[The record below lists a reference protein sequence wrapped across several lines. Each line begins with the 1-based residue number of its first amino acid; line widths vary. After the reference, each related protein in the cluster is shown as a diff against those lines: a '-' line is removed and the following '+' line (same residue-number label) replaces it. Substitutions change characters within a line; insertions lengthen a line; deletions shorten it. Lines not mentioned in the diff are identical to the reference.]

1 MGQVTIL
8 GAGTWGS
15 ALANVLAENGHQVTL
30 WTRSQEQ
37 ATELE
42 ELRTNEHYLNDF
54 HLHANVTAT
63 SDLSLAV
70 QNAQIIGFVV
80 PTKAIRQVALGVVEV
95 LTTSSIATPP
105 LIFHATK
112 GIEQQTHLR
121 VSEMLEDEFQ
131 SVPYQGIVA
140 LSGPS
145 HAEEV
150 ATHHLTAITSASKD
164 EASAQVIQSLFMNQ
178 YLRVYTSTDIIG
190 VELGG
195 ALKNIIGLCAGVSD
209 GLNYGINTKA
219 ALVTRGLA
227 EITRLGVAL
236 GADPLTF
243 SGLSGV
249 GDLIVTTGSSL
260 SRNWRCGYAIGQGV
274 EPKQAI
280 AETGQIVEGVTT
292 TNAAYELAKCHEVEM
307 PITEAMYQVLNHHS
321 DLRTII
327 ANLMGRSMKSERV
340 LPTNK

>member
-1 MGQVTIL
+1 MVQVTIL

-15 ALANVLAENGHQVTL
+15 ALANVLGENGHAVTL
-30 WTRSQEQ
+30 WTHHPEQAQELQEQ
-37 ATELE
+37 
-42 ELRTNEHYLNDF
+42 RTNQRYLEDF
-54 HLHANVTAT
+54 RLSERVVAT
-63 SDLSLAV
+63 SDLNMAIKQAEV
-70 QNAQIIGFVV
+70 IGFVV
-80 PTKAIRQVALGVVEV
+80 PTKAIREVSKQVVSTLKQMDPP
-95 LTTSSIATPP
+95 LHP
-105 LIFHATK
+105 LIFHASK
-112 GIEQQTHLR
+112 GIEQGTHER
-121 VSEMLEDEFQ
+121 ISEMLMEEFLGV
-131 SVPYQGIVA
+131 SYQAIVV

-150 ATHHLTAITSASKD
+150 VTHHLTAITAASTD
-164 EASAQVIQSLFMNQ
+164 EAAAKVIQSLFMNR

-249 GDLIVTTGSSL
+249 GDLLVTTGSAL
-260 SRNWRCGYAIGQGV
+260 SRNWRCGYAIGQGTD
-274 EPKQAI
+274 PKQAV
-280 AETGQIVEGVTT
+280 AEMGQIVEGVTT
-292 TNAAYELAKCHEVEM
+292 TQAAYTLAKAYHVEM
-307 PITEAMYQVLNHHS
+307 PITEAMYQVLNQQS
-321 DLRTII
+321 DLRTVIMQ
-327 ANLMGRSMKSERV
+327 LMEREKKSE
-340 LPTNK
+340 